1 MLSNRLSRRSY
12 LIVAA
17 CLLGALAS
25 NATAAHIPGQSQL
38 GGWTYIDRNND
49 GILNFVNDPDPE
61 FAIGGVN
68 ISLFSKVA
76 NVESLVATTQSD
88 DFGRY
93 IFENINPGTYVLR
106 QTQPVEFVDGLDT
119 LGSLFSF
126 DGQPVPPPPTD
137 SPGSVLDN
145 AFTNIVLTANVGGE
159 FYNFGERGLKAGY
172 ASKRY
177 LLASSPPLGP
187 PVPEPTTCALVL
199 MSLCGSWF
207 GLRRRS

>member
-1 MLSNRLSRRSY
+1 MLPNRLLRRSY
-12 LIVAA
+12 LILAA
-17 CLLGALAS
+17 CLLGMHAS
-25 NATAAHIPGQSQL
+25 NAAAAHIPGLSQL

-49 GILNFVNDPDPE
+49 GILNFAYDPDPE

-106 QTQPVEFVDGLDT
+106 QTPPVEFVDGKDT

-126 DGQPVPPPPTD
+126 VGQPIPPAD
-137 SPGSVLDN
+137 SPGTALDN
-145 AFTNIVLTANVGGE
+145 AFVDIILSANVGGE

-177 LLASSPPLGP
+177 LLASAPPLGP
-187 PVPEPTTCALVL
+187 PVPEPATCALVL
-199 MSLCGSWF
+199 VSLCGSWF
-207 GLRRRS
+207 GLRRRRS